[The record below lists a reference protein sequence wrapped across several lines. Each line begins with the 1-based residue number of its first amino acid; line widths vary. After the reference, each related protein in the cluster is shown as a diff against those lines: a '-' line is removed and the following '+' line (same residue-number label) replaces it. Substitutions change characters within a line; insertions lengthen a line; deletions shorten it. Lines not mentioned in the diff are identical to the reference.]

1 MCPPAKRHTRSGWDT
16 ANKIASSLCLVLTC
30 VLLTRV
36 WAAAPATGSIA
47 SVGSVLR
54 WAGTEPAS
62 GADSA
67 TNPNETMCIDTP
79 GPTQNCDTFT
89 LTIASGAYGNTAL
102 RIALNWTLPTD
113 EYDLF
118 VHQNNLN
125 GAVVASSTNG
135 PNGNT
140 NVVTQNVVTIPLPN
154 GGNVLTPITYAVHA
168 VNAIGPPNDQY
179 VGTAS
184 LTATTA
190 NRTATYTKGGFT
202 FSNDVPLKAPVTVS
216 DGEPSSR
223 TDTKGNFYVSGIRGF
238 PAGVDLWYFDLNPA
252 SPTYDPL
259 MQFPQYRGQPDGFTG
274 QASEQAGINA
284 GGDGGGD
291 IDLAVTSNGTLA
303 FASLIAANLSTG
315 ATTDMGMNYTLNPV
329 GNATGGIPA
338 NDRQWLEAFGPNSVY
353 ILYRT
358 LDPVVSQIQRSDATA
373 ATANSVAVPA
383 GVVYGP
389 AATTGISAQTAS
401 LDVDPTDGTVIAGF
415 NDGTIA
421 VGTPPIDPTTSMPST
436 TLAPLSGSYVTH
448 VAATDPAGVAHIFF
462 QCQVAHDAGTGPGK
476 NGLPYGT
483 LYALY
488 SNDTDVMLTHSLDR
502 GATWSAP
509 VRVNDAATVATPS
522 VPGGPIFNI
531 FPRLALG
538 TTFGSVGI
546 VWYGTDNV
554 QGTGGRVSSNSRG
567 GPAAMWT
574 VYYALTYNATAV
586 VPNFME
592 QRLSNHF
599 NHAGN
604 ISEGG
609 LVVTGANPNRNLL
622 DYFEVSFDPKG
633 AAVVGYTDD
642 HSDFSGE
649 CFAVRQTGGPSIV
662 PGVVVPTP
670 QEGPKAAPQ
679 SAPAA
684 YVTSLIPGPF
694 GAQVTDFVGDESY
707 GLVATAPATDP
718 VDITAIAY
726 YAVQGG
732 RGPQLVAKMTVS
744 NLTAI
749 GGSVPPTTTWRM
761 NFAANC
767 PNAGID
773 PTGQYSFG
781 MSDLG
786 DQFYLEADTS
796 ASGAQTASW
805 GTVVRNSDGSL
816 TYTKVA
822 NADFATFDPARN
834 TISVGVT
841 VADLNHYLGTHNRPL
856 INRRTILSGL
866 RGQAF
871 DTSGIAK
878 EDSTYGG
885 TQFLFPYKVF

>member
-1 MCPPAKRHTRSGWDT
+1 MRPPAKRHTHSKWDT
-16 ANKIASSLCLVLTC
+16 ANKVAASLCLVLTSAL
-30 VLLTRV
+30 VPQV
-36 WAAAPATGSIA
+36 WAAVPTSGTVSTANPLVRWGGDEPAT
-47 SVGSVLR
+47 
-54 WAGTEPAS
+54 

-67 TNPNETMCIDTP
+67 TTSNEDACTNT
-79 GPTQNCDTFT
+79 GATRNCDTFT
-89 LTIASGAYGNTAL
+89 LTIAPGTYSGKSL
-102 RIALNWTLPTD
+102 SVSVNWTLPTD

-118 VHQNNLN
+118 IHQGATNSLSDPVVSSSNHGLN
-125 GAVVASSTNG
+125 GDTTAA
-135 PNGNT
+135 
-140 NVVTQNVVTIPLPN
+140 TQNMVKLTLPA
-154 GGNVLTPITYAVHA
+154 GTVLTPIVYTVHV

-184 LTATTA
+184 LITTTA

-223 TDTKGNFYVSGIRGF
+223 TDPKGNFYVSGIRGF

-274 QASEQAGINA
+274 QASEQAGINL

-291 IDLAVTSNGTLA
+291 IDLAVTTNGTLA

-315 ATTDMGMNYTLNPV
+315 NTTDMGMNYNLNPA
-329 GNATGGIPA
+329 GNAIGGIPA
-338 NDRQWLEAFGPNSVY
+338 NDRQWLEALNDNTVY

-358 LDPVVSQIQRSDATA
+358 LDPVVSQIQQSTD
-373 ATANSVAVPA
+373 S
-383 GVVYGP
+383 GFSYGL
-389 AATTGISAQTAS
+389 ASTTGQTAQTAS
-401 LDVDPTDGTVIAGF
+401 LDVDPTDGTVVAGF
-415 NDGTIA
+415 NDGTVA
-421 VGTPPIDPTTSMPST
+421 VGTPST
-436 TLAPLSGSYVTH
+436 PATPVAPNPAPLSTDYHTYL
-448 VAATDPAGVAHIFF
+448 AASDPAGVAHIFF
-462 QCQVAHDAGTGPGK
+462 QCQVARDAGTGPGK

-488 SNDTDVMLTHSLDR
+488 SNNTNVMLTHSLDR
-502 GATWSAP
+502 GVTWSAP

-554 QGTGGRVSSNSRG
+554 QGTGGSVSSNSRG

-574 VYYALTYNATAV
+574 VYYALTYNATAN
-586 VPNFME
+586 VPSFME
-592 QRLSNHF
+592 QRMSNHF

-649 CFAVRQTGGPSIV
+649 CFAVRQTGGLSIV

-670 QEGPKAAPQ
+670 VEGPKAAPQ

-684 YVTSLIPGPF
+684 YVTAPIPGPF

-718 VDITAIAY
+718 LDITAIKY
-726 YAVQGG
+726 YSVRNP
-732 RGPQLVAKMTVS
+732 RGTTVVATTTVS
-744 NLTAI
+744 NLST
-749 GGSVPPTTTWRM
+749 VPPSSTWRM
-761 NFAANC
+761 NFAANA
-767 PNAGID
+767 PNSVLD
-773 PTGQYSFG
+773 PTGTYSFG

-786 DQFYLEADTS
+786 DQFYVEADTS
-796 ASGAQTASW
+796 ASGTQTGTW
-805 GTVVRNSDGSL
+805 GTTVRNSDGSL
-816 TYTKVA
+816 TNTMRGT
-822 NADFATFDPARN
+822 ADSVSFDTIHN
-834 TISVGVT
+834 TISVRVS
-841 VADLNHYLGTHNRPL
+841 VSKLNAYLASIGHPL
-856 INRRTILSGL
+856 LQSGSVLAGL
-866 RGQAF
+866 RGSAF
-871 DTSGIAK
+871 DTSGTAK

-885 TQFLFPYKVF
+885 TQYTLP

>member
-1 MCPPAKRHTRSGWDT
+1 MRPPAKRHTRSGWDT
-16 ANKIASSLCLVLTC
+16 ANKIAASLCLVLTC

-36 WAAAPATGSIA
+36 WAAAPATGSIS
-47 SVGSVLR
+47 SVGSVVR

-89 LTIASGAYGNTAL
+89 LTIAPGAYGNTAL

-274 QASEQAGINA
+274 QASAQAGINA

-373 ATANSVAVPA
+373 TVPA
-383 GVVYGP
+383 GVVYGL

-401 LDVDPTDGTVIAGF
+401 LDVDPTDGTVVAGF

-421 VGTPPIDPTTSMPST
+421 VGTPPTDPTTGIPST
-436 TLAPLSGSYVTH
+436 TLAPQSGSYVTH

-488 SNDTDVMLTHSLDR
+488 SNDTNVMLTHSLDR
-502 GATWSAP
+502 GVTWSAP

-522 VPGGPIFNI
+522 VPSGPIFNI

-538 TTFGSVGI
+538 ATFGSVGI

-554 QGTGGRVSSNSRG
+554 QGTGGSVSSNSRG
-567 GPAAMWT
+567 GPAALWT
-574 VYYALTYNATAV
+574 IYYALTYNATAI

-592 QRLSNHF
+592 QRMSNHF

-649 CFAVRQTGGPSIV
+649 CFAVRQTGGLSIV
-662 PGVVVPTP
+662 PGVAVPTP
-670 QEGPKAAPQ
+670 AEGPKAAPQ
-679 SAPAA
+679 SAPPA
-684 YVTSLIPGPF
+684 YVTAPIPGPF

-718 VDITAIAY
+718 LDITAIKY
-726 YAVQGG
+726 YSVRNP
-732 RGPQLVAKMTVS
+732 RGTTVVATTTVS
-744 NLTAI
+744 NLST
-749 GGSVPPTTTWRM
+749 VPSSSTWRM
-761 NFAANC
+761 NFAANA
-767 PNAGID
+767 PNSVLD
-773 PTGQYSFG
+773 PTGTYSFG

-786 DQFYLEADTS
+786 DQFYVEADTS
-796 ASGAQTASW
+796 AFGTQTGTW
-805 GTVVRNSDGSL
+805 GTAVRNSNGSL
-816 TYTKVA
+816 TYTMRGT
-822 NADFATFDPARN
+822 ADSVSFDTIHN
-834 TISVGVT
+834 TISVRVS
-841 VADLNHYLGTHNRPL
+841 VSKLNAYLASVGHPL
-856 INRRTILSGL
+856 LQSRSVLAGL
-866 RGQAF
+866 RGSAF
-871 DTSGIAK
+871 DTSGTAK

-885 TQFLFPYKVF
+885 TQYTLP

>member
-1 MCPPAKRHTRSGWDT
+1 MRPPAKRHTRSGWDT
-16 ANKIASSLCLVLTC
+16 ANKIAASLCLVLTC

-36 WAAAPATGSIA
+36 WAAAPATGSIS
-47 SVGSVLR
+47 SVGSVVR

-89 LTIASGAYGNTAL
+89 LTIAPGAYGNTAL

-373 ATANSVAVPA
+373 TVPA

-401 LDVDPTDGTVIAGF
+401 LDVDPADGTVIAGF

-421 VGTPPIDPTTSMPST
+421 VGTPPTDPTTSMPST

-488 SNDTDVMLTHSLDR
+488 SNDTNVMLTHSLDR
-502 GATWSAP
+502 GVTWSAP

-554 QGTGGRVSSNSRG
+554 QGTGGSVSSNSRG
-567 GPAAMWT
+567 GPAALWT

-649 CFAVRQTGGPSIV
+649 CFAVRQTGGLSIV

-670 QEGPKAAPQ
+670 AEGPKAAPQ

-684 YVTSLIPGPF
+684 YVTAPIPGPF

-718 VDITAIAY
+718 LDITAIKY
-726 YAVQGG
+726 YSVRNP
-732 RGPQLVAKMTVS
+732 RGTTVVATTTVS
-744 NLTAI
+744 NLSMI
-749 GGSVPPTTTWRM
+749 PPSSTWRM
-761 NFAANC
+761 NFTANA
-767 PNAGID
+767 PNSVLD
-773 PTGQYSFG
+773 PTGTYSFG

-786 DQFYLEADTS
+786 DQFYVEADTS
-796 ASGAQTASW
+796 ATGTQTGTW
-805 GTVVRNSDGSL
+805 GTTVRNSDGSL
-816 TYTKVA
+816 TNTMRGT
-822 NADFATFDPARN
+822 ADSVSFDTIHN
-834 TISVGVT
+834 TISVRVSVT
-841 VADLNHYLGTHNRPL
+841 KLNTYLASVSHPL
-856 INRRTILSGL
+856 LQSGSALAGL
-866 RGQAF
+866 RGSAF
-871 DTSGIAK
+871 DTSGVAK

-885 TQFLFPYKVF
+885 TQYTLP